1 MSARSGSFQSVDP
14 ATGDVLAS
22 HPEHDARAVAD
33 AVVRAAE
40 AAHIWAATPV
50 AERAAVLRR
59 AAALLRSDADALAL
73 LAAREMGKPVRQG
86 RAEVVKCALGCEHY
100 AGNAAALLA
109 PEPAPS
115 DAAKS
120 YLRFDPLG
128 VVLAIMPWNFPYWQ
142 VFRFA
147 APALAAG
154 NVALLKHAPSVP
166 GCAQAIEQL
175 LARAGLPAG
184 GLQALFVSPEVA
196 GDLIAH
202 PVVRGVTLTG
212 STGAG
217 ADVAAK
223 AGRALKKS
231 VLELGG
237 SDAFIVRADADV
249 PAVARAAAQA
259 RTQNAGQSCI
269 AAKRFLVAEKI
280 AEAFVEAFR
289 RELEALRVGDPKRED
304 TDVGPLARLDLLEA
318 LDAQVGRS
326 VDAGAKLVTGGHR
339 LTGAGFFY
347 APTLLDHVFPD
358 MPVAREETFG
368 PAAAVLR
375 VSGDDEAVAVANAS
389 EYGLGASVWTRDV
402 AAGEA
407 LSARLEAGSV
417 FVNGVVKSDPRLP
430 FGGVKRSG
438 YGRELGVLGLRE
450 FTNVKTVWIGPAR
463 T

>member
-1 MSARSGSFQSVDP
+1 MPFQSIDP
-14 ATGDVLAS
+14 STGEVLAS
-22 HPEHDARAVAD
+22 YPEHDARLVAAAVD
-33 AVVRAAE
+33 RAAE
-40 AAHIWAATPV
+40 ASRAWAATPL
-50 AERAAVLRR
+50 AERTAVLRR
-59 AAALLRSDADALAL
+59 AAALLRSEADALAL

-86 RAEVVKCALGCEHY
+86 RAEVEKCALGCEHY
-100 AGNAAALLA
+100 ADHAAAMLA

-142 VFRFA
+142 VFRLA

-154 NVALLKHAPSVP
+154 NVVLLKHAPNVP
-166 GCAQAIEQL
+166 GCAQAVEQL
-175 LARAGLPAG
+175 LARAGLPFG
-184 GLQALFVSPEVA
+184 GLQALFVSPDVA
-196 GDLIAH
+196 GQLIAH

-212 STGAG
+212 STRAG

-223 AGRALKKS
+223 AGRALKKT

-269 AAKRFLVAEKI
+269 AAKRFLVA
-280 AEAFVEAFR
+280 APLADAFVEAFR
-289 RELEALRVGDPKRED
+289 RELEALRVGDPKRDD
-304 TDVGPLARLDLLEA
+304 TDIGPLARLDLRET
-318 LDAQVGRS
+318 LDGQVRRS
-326 VDAGAKLVTGGHR
+326 IDAGAKLVTGGR
-339 LTGAGFFY
+339 SLPGPGFFY
-347 APTLLDHVFPD
+347 APTLLDHVLPD

-389 EYGLGASVWTRDV
+389 EYGLGASVWTRSV
-402 AAGEA
+402 AEGEA
-407 LSARLEAGSV
+407 LAARLEAGSV

-430 FGGVKRSG
+430 FGGIKRSG
-438 YGRELGVLGLRE
+438 YGRELGVHGLRE